1 MPSLL
6 SCPGG
11 LIVIGVIYL
20 FSVNIKSEIWTN
32 EVSDVQFGRLGSR
45 VTLTCRGSHGGSP
58 VEWRLNGSSVQPWQA
73 QISEGSLT
81 LLNATHSMEGNYSC
95 HDDRGTL
102 LQTIKL
108 RLGHQPH
115 FVHISCRVPNHNK
128 IYFSWT
134 QTKTTH
140 LPTRYISSYST
151 KIGVVESCEQD
162 NNGENECSITNPP
175 FWAAKLL
182 VNVTEIN
189 PLGSNSTIFKGD
201 VLKLLKPDPPEDV
214 KVVQVDGLPTQ
225 LLVQWKYPE
234 SWPDEM
240 TGAFP
245 LKFLLRYRPIGSS
258 FWSSLETEE
267 NSSLRIMDALA
278 GHLHQIQVKAQDAL
292 NNYSQWSEWSHVV
305 EARPWTDSWDEPT
318 AEPFDIPFVESF
330 PVRATDKSPDSS
342 ADQNGN
348 LGLLVLLGLFAAITV
363 AVLLT
368 IIALLW
374 VRQKKQDIVKNQ
386 ELTSMVKMKSVPI

>member
-1 MPSLL
+1 MPGLL

-11 LIVIGVIYL
+11 LIVIGVISL
-20 FSVNIKSEIWTN
+20 FSGHIKSEIWTN

-45 VTLTCRGSHGGSP
+45 VTLTCEGSHGRSP

-81 LLNATHSMEGNYSC
+81 LLNATQSMEGNYSC

-115 FVHISCRVPNHNK
+115 FVHISCRVPNHNN
-128 IYFSWT
+128 IYCSWT
-134 QTKTTH
+134 QTKTTL
-140 LPTRYISSYST
+140 LPTLYISSYST
-151 KIGVVESCEQD
+151 KTGVVEPCEQEYI
-162 NNGENECSITNPP
+162 GENKCTMTNPP
-175 FWAAKLL
+175 FWDAKLL
-182 VNVTEIN
+182 VNITEIN
-189 PLGSNSTIFKGD
+189 PLGSNSTIFKVD
-201 VLKLLKPDPPEDV
+201 APKLLKADPPEDV
-214 KVVQVDGLPTQ
+214 KVLQMEGQPTQ

-234 SWPDEM
+234 SWPAEM
-240 TGAFP
+240 MGAFP
-245 LKFLLRYRPIGSS
+245 LKFLLRYRPVGSS
-258 FWSSLETEE
+258 FWSTLETEE

-278 GHLHQIQVKAQDAL
+278 GHLHQVQVKAQDAL

-305 EARPWTDSWDEPT
+305 EARPWTDHWVEPT
-318 AEPFDIPFVESF
+318 EEPLDIPFVDSF
-330 PVRATDKSPDSS
+330 PVRATDKSPGSTL
-342 ADQNGN
+342 DQNGS
-348 LGLLVLLGLFAAITV
+348 LGLLILLGLFAAVMV

-374 VRQKKQDIVKNQ
+374 VRQKKQDNVKNQ
-386 ELTSMVKMKSVPI
+386 ELTSMVKMKSIPI